1 MNRKKIISL
10 KNKYRIYIYLIL
22 VVITGFY
29 FRTFNINWDNNYYFH
44 PDERAIIMYA
54 SPLKLPTNLGE
65 FFSSQSPLNPHF
77 FAYGN
82 FPLYFLKLSGVLFS
96 PIDPSLSTYG
106 GLHIIGRLISAL
118 ADSGTI
124 LVVFA
129 IASLVFS
136 KKAGLF
142 AAFLYATSVF
152 PIQLSHF
159 FAVDTILTF
168 FMTIT
173 LFCIM
178 LFINSP
184 TRRILLMIGVFTGF
198 SLATKISALILL
210 PLILL
215 GLAITFYK
223 HRRIQIS
230 KYVLPL
236 FFAAVT
242 AGIVFF
248 ATQPYT
254 AIDFSTFIEQ
264 TILQSQMGKNPFIF
278 PYTLQYVGKI
288 PYFYELKNI
297 ALFGQGP
304 FLFISCVLGLV
315 LSIRIARKNLK
326 KNLPLVFLVS
336 FGAIYFIVFGK
347 FAVGW
352 MRYMLPIYPA
362 LAVFGGYFCLS
373 IIQKVPKRILENYIA
388 RKSLLLLFILFFL
401 IYPFSFLSIYSKTST
416 RIQASDWINS
426 NIPPGSTLVVEH
438 WDDALPVYGG
448 HNYTQLSLPLY
459 ESDTEQKW
467 EQINTM
473 LKNSDY
479 LILASNRLY
488 VPLQKL
494 TDCNVLPPGK
504 CYPIT
509 DKYYK
514 DLFAGKR
521 GFKKIAEFSEY
532 PTVPILNIKIDDQS
546 ADESFTVYDHPKILI
561 FKNVHK

>member
-1 MNRKKIISL
+1 MNRKKIVAL
-10 KNKYRIYIYLIL
+10 KNKYRIHIYL
-22 VVITGFY
+22 VIIVLTGFY

-44 PDERAIIMYA
+44 PDERAIIMYT
-54 SPLKLPTNLGE
+54 SPLKLPLSIGE
-65 FFSSQSPLNPHF
+65 FFSTQSPLNPHF

-82 FPLYFLKLSGVLFS
+82 FPLYLLKLSGVLASF
-96 PIDPSLSTYG
+96 IDPAFAVYG

-118 ADSGTI
+118 ADTGTI
-124 LVVFA
+124 IIVFA
-129 IASLVFS
+129 IASLLFS

-142 AAFLYATSVF
+142 AAFFYAASVF

-159 FAVDTILTF
+159 FAVDTMLTF
-168 FMTIT
+168 FMTTT
-173 LFCIM
+173 LLCI
-178 LFINSP
+178 LSFIKSP
-184 TRRILLMIGVFTGF
+184 AHGKLLVIGILTGF
-198 SLATKISALILL
+198 ALATKISALILL

-215 GLAITFYK
+215 GLAITFYHNRK
-223 HRRIQIS
+223 VQIS
-230 KYVLPL
+230 KYILPL
-236 FFAAVT
+236 FIAAV
-242 AGIVFF
+242 AAALVFF
-248 ATQPYT
+248 VTQPYT

-264 TILQSQMGKNPFIF
+264 TTLQSQMGKNPFIF

-297 ALFGQGP
+297 ALFGQGLL
-304 FLFISCVLGLV
+304 LFIICTLGLI
-315 LSIRIARKNLK
+315 LSIRFIRKDLK
-326 KNLPLVFLVS
+326 KNLPVVFLVS

-352 MRYMLPIYPA
+352 MRYMLPMYPI
-362 LAVFGGYFCLS
+362 LATFGGYFCLLV
-373 IIQKVPKRILENYIA
+373 IQKVPKKLLTNYVA
-388 RKSLLLLFILFFL
+388 RKSLLLLFILLFL

-416 RIQASDWINS
+416 RIQASDWIN
-426 NIPPGSTLVVEH
+426 NTIPPGSTLAIEH
-438 WDDALPVYGG
+438 WDDGLPVYGG

-459 ESDTEQKW
+459 DPDTTQKW

-473 LKNSDY
+473 LQSSDY
-479 LILASNRLY
+479 VILASNRLY

-494 TDCNVLPPGK
+494 TNCKALPPGK

-514 DLFAGKR
+514 DLFAEKR

-532 PTVPILNIKIDDQS
+532 PTIPFLNIKIDDQS

-561 FKNVHK
+561 FKNVNK

>member
-1 MNRKKIISL
+1 MNKKILIAL
-10 KNKYRIYIYLIL
+10 KNKYKIYIYLIL
-22 VVITGFY
+22 IIITGFY

-54 SPLKLPTNLGE
+54 SPLKLPTSLTE

-82 FPLYFLKLSGVLFS
+82 FPIYFLKLSGVLFS
-96 PIDPSLSTYG
+96 PIDPSFYAYG

-118 ADSGTI
+118 ADTGTVI
-124 LVVFA
+124 IIFA
-129 IASLVFS
+129 IGSLVFS

-142 AAFLYATSVF
+142 AAFLYASSVF

-173 LFCIM
+173 LLCIM

-184 TRRILLMIGVFTGF
+184 TRKLLLMIGVFTGF
-198 SLATKISALILL
+198 SLATKISSLILL

-215 GLAITFYK
+215 GLAITFYSHK
-223 HRRIQIS
+223 KIRIS
-230 KYVLPL
+230 KYILPL
-236 FFAAVT
+236 FFAAVAT
-242 AGIVFF
+242 SIVFF
-248 ATQPYT
+248 VTQPYT

-264 TILQSQMGKNPFIF
+264 TTLQSQMGKNPFIF

-304 FLFISCVLGLV
+304 LLFISCVLGLV
-315 LSIRIARKNLK
+315 LAIRIARKNLK
-326 KNLPLVFLVS
+326 KNLPLIFLVS

-352 MRYMLPIYPA
+352 MRYMLPIYPV

-373 IIQKVPKRILENYIA
+373 IIQKVPKKLLKNYIA
-388 RKSLLLLFILFFL
+388 RKSLLLLFILLFL
-401 IYPFSFLSIYSKTST
+401 IYPFSFLSIYSKTNT
-416 RIQASDWINS
+416 RIQASDWINN
-426 NIPPGSTLVVEH
+426 NIPQGNTLAIEH

-448 HNYTQLSLPLY
+448 YNYTQLSLPLY
-459 ESDTEQKW
+459 DPDTEQKW
-467 EQINTM
+467 EQIDTI
-473 LKNSDY
+473 LQNSDY
-479 LILASNRLY
+479 IIIASNRLY
-488 VPLQKL
+488 APLQKL
-494 TDCNVLPPGK
+494 TDCKVLPPGK

-521 GFKKIAEFSEY
+521 GFKKIAEFAEY
-532 PTVPILNIKIDDQS
+532 PTIPFLNIKIDDQS

-561 FKNVHK
+561 FKNAHK